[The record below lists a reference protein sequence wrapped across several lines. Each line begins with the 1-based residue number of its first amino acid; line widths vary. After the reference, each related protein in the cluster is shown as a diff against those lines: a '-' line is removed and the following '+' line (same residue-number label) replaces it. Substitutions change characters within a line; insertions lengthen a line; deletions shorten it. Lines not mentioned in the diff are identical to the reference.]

1 MIKRYNEFI
10 RLTNESL
17 KDDLLPKL
25 GDKYKDLKG
34 DLIEL
39 IEKSLNT
46 SDSKTFEDFIK
57 AYIKNPEDTQIEGL
71 ISDADIYEFYLKYRN
86 DVDEILSEI
95 KFYDEKPSEMG
106 VFGVYDY
113 IIKATK
119 RSVLESVKL
128 IQTDTSSSEAPTEA

>member
-1 MIKRYNEFI
+1 MIKRYDDFI
-10 RLTNESL
+10 KSTNESL
-17 KDDLLPKL
+17 KDDLSPKL
-25 GDKYKDLKG
+25 SDKYKDLKE

-46 SDSKTFEDFIK
+46 SDAKTFEDFLK
-57 AYIKNPEDTQIEGL
+57 AYIKNPDDTQIEGL

-86 DVDEILSEI
+86 DVDEILSEV
-95 KFYDEKPSEMG
+95 KFYDEKPSEMS

-119 RSVLESVKL
+119 KAILESIKM
-128 IQTDTSSSEAPTEA
+128 IQVDTSSGQETTES

>member
-1 MIKRYNEFI
+1 MIKRYNDFI
-10 RLTNESL
+10 RTTNESL
-17 KDDLLPKL
+17 RNDLSPKL
-25 GDKYKDLKG
+25 SDKYKSLKE

-39 IEKSLNT
+39 IEKSLKT
-46 SDSKTFEDFIK
+46 SDSKTFEDFLK
-57 AYIKNPEDTQIEGL
+57 AYVKNPEDTQIEGL

-119 RSVLESVKL
+119 KAILESVKL
-128 IQTDTSSSEAPTEA
+128 IQTETSSDDSLI

>member
-1 MIKRYNEFI
+1 MIKRYNDFI
-10 RLTNESL
+10 RTTNESL
-17 KDDLLPKL
+17 RNDLSPKL
-25 GDKYKDLKG
+25 SDKYKSLKE

-39 IEKSLNT
+39 IEKSLKT
-46 SDSKTFEDFIK
+46 SDSKTFEDFLK
-57 AYIKNPEDTQIEGL
+57 AYVKNPEDTQIEGL

-119 RSVLESVKL
+119 KAILESVKL
-128 IQTDTSSSEAPTEA
+128 IQTETSSDDSPI